1 MKGKT
6 MRKQILGATAAIL
19 GASAL
24 SIGLPAAPTHGV
36 AWKSITPIPFPAG
49 TVTDVDVVSTGPGDA
64 VAAAVINGAVHA
76 YTAIDGLWSG
86 YSLVR
91 SDVDA
96 TGLVLAANDTGDV
109 AIGWEENVSG
119 DTRLRVSRRLTNTSW
134 TGLQLLT
141 PAGTDLVGTAE
152 LGISANGRVFAAATV
167 DNDALDIDNELLV
180 TEWAEGKIPNAPQVI
195 SPADAWS
202 PSLDVNAKGEALLA
216 YNYTGIAD
224 DVLSVAHR
232 TPADGWNIGE
242 GTHNSGN
249 VAAAPDVA
257 LSDNGQGQ
265 VVYGVVKNGFYVAET
280 SRVLPDGDVLP
291 AHVVSPLDEYV
302 YEPSVDINATGSAL
316 FTWVAKKDGLA
327 SVRYSSAANAADPG
341 TSAKL
346 PGANIDVTNPTA
358 RISDSGLRILQ
369 HGTGGYITTSY
380 RTSQVQPYVS
390 AATTNG
396 FAPDHVVDVDDEG
409 NAVMVGY
416 KPGGA
421 AYIRFL
427 DAAGPE
433 VTFDALPFATI
444 GKTIPVSWS
453 ADDSLGGVSTTDVYA
468 SSVAWNK
475 SAFTTPA
482 VVANDVIGGHADIPA
497 SSGTTYCIQVR
508 PSDTAGNATTTAQ
521 RCTTVPLD
529 DTNLVGNNDW
539 TRATGTGHF
548 KNTVTTTKQHNAVLT
563 RTSIKAK
570 RLVLVVQKL
579 ANGGTVNVT
588 FDGDTLG
595 SFSLQGTGKKKQIS
609 LATFPS
615 VKTGTLTIKV
625 TSATGKPVNIDGLIV
640 AK

>member
-1 MKGKT
+1 MKGRH

-24 SIGLPAAPTHGV
+24 SFGLPAAPTQGV
-36 AWKSITPIPFPAG
+36 AWKSMTQIPFPAG

-76 YTAIDGLWSG
+76 YTAVDGLWTG

-109 AIGWEENVSG
+109 AIGWEENVAG
-119 DTRLRVSRRLTNTSW
+119 DTRLRVSRQLTYTSW

-141 PAGTDLVGTAE
+141 PAGSDIVGTAE

-167 DNDALDIDNELLV
+167 DDADHDNELLV
-180 TEWAEGKIPNAPQVI
+180 TEWAEGKIPQAPEVI

-216 YNYTGIAD
+216 YNYTGIVD
-224 DVLSVAHR
+224 DVLTVAHR
-232 TPADGWNIGE
+232 TAAGGWNLGQS
-242 GTHNSGN
+242 THNSGN

-257 LSDNGQGQ
+257 ISDNGQGQ
-265 VVYGVVKNGFYVAET
+265 VVYSVVKNGFYVAES
-280 SRVLPDGDVLP
+280 SRVLPDGTVQNADYI
-291 AHVVSPLDEYV
+291 SPLDEYV

-341 TSAKL
+341 ASAKL
-346 PGANIDVTNPTA
+346 PGASVDITNPTA
-358 RISDSGLRILQ
+358 RISDSGLRVLQ
-369 HGTGGYITTSY
+369 HYTGGYITTNQ
-380 RTSQVQPYVS
+380 RTSQIQPYAAVS
-390 AATTNG
+390 TTNG
-396 FAPDHVVDVDDEG
+396 FAPDHAVDVDDEG

-416 KPGGA
+416 KAGGVA
-421 AYIRFL
+421 SIRFL
-427 DAAGPE
+427 DAAGPD
-433 VTFDALPFATI
+433 VALDALPFATI
-444 GKTIPVSWS
+444 DKTIPVNWT
-453 ADDSLGGVSTTDVYA
+453 ADDSLGSVSTTDVYA

-475 SAFTTPA
+475 ATFTTPA
-482 VVANDVIGGHADIPA
+482 IVANDVVGGHADVAA

-508 PSDTAGNATTTAQ
+508 TSDTAGNATTTEK

-529 DTNLVGNNDW
+529 DRTLLGADW
-539 TRATGTGHF
+539 NRVTGQGHF
-548 KNTVTTTKQHNAVLT
+548 KNTLTTTKQHNAVLT
-563 RTSIKAK
+563 RKSVKAK
-570 RLVLVVQKL
+570 RLVLVVQKVT
-579 ANGGTVNVT
+579 NGGTVKVT
-588 FDGDTLG
+588 FAGDSLG
-595 SFSLQGTGKKKQIS
+595 SFSLQGSGKKKQIS
-609 LATFPS
+609 LASFPS